1 MGGKYERCSKG
12 RKKRDRRQER
22 AKNGSRNV
30 VEGSCGNVTR
40 RVLRTGARTSAF
52 CSFLLW
58 PIVARQISH
67 FLQNLTLET

>member
-1 MGGKYERCSKG
+1 MLKG
-12 RKKRDRRQER
+12 PKEKGSPSGEV
-22 AKNGSRNV
+22 KNGSRNV
-30 VEGSCGNVTR
+30 VEGSCGNVTQ